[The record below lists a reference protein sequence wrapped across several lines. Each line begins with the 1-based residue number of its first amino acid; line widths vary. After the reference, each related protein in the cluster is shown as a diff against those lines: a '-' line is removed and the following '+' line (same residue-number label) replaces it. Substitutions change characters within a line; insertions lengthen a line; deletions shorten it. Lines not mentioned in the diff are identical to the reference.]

1 MCLWHKE
8 HKTWQF
14 VLGCTLSSALPLN
27 AVLSN
32 PQRSLL
38 GPSSY
43 WNREGVVCVMDLSC
57 GAKHMMICRL
67 LVHISHI
74 NKYWKQQREWKF
86 LSMWGML
93 HVYSSMHVTPV
104 SSYLT
109 AAILGQYFT
118 ALQRTCLSI
127 IWSLSED
134 KCTKSHV
141 NLLTAQNIWRISL
154 IYSGATLSEKI
165 FVSLCCD
172 IVGYRKSFQH
182 KMRAN
187 QYHV

>member
-1 MCLWHKE
+1 M
-8 HKTWQF
+8 
-14 VLGCTLSSALPLN
+14 TLKSNRTIMLN
-27 AVLSN
+27 VYSLDILNVIIAIQTETN
-32 PQRSLL
+32 FACKMRSK
-38 GPSSY
+38 S
-43 WNREGVVCVMDLSC
+43 WWEVE
-57 GAKHMMICRL
+57 AKHMTICRL

-109 AAILGQYFT
+109 AAIFGQYFT

-141 NLLTAQNIWRISL
+141 NLLTAQNI
-154 IYSGATLSEKI
+154 
-165 FVSLCCD
+165 
-172 IVGYRKSFQH
+172 
-182 KMRAN
+182 
-187 QYHV
+187 

>member
-1 MCLWHKE
+1 M
-8 HKTWQF
+8 
-14 VLGCTLSSALPLN
+14 TLKSNRTIILN
-27 AVLSN
+27 VYSLDILNVIIAIQTETN
-32 PQRSLL
+32 FACKMRSK
-38 GPSSY
+38 S
-43 WNREGVVCVMDLSC
+43 WWEVE
-57 GAKHMMICRL
+57 AKHMTICML

-74 NKYWKQQREWKF
+74 NKYWKQQRKWKF

-141 NLLTAQNIWRISL
+141 NLLTAQNI
-154 IYSGATLSEKI
+154 
-165 FVSLCCD
+165 
-172 IVGYRKSFQH
+172 
-182 KMRAN
+182 
-187 QYHV
+187 